1 MCGGIGMTRFAR
13 EFPMRFVDVGIAEQH
28 AVSFAGGLASRGLRP
43 VVGIYSTFL
52 QRAYD
57 QIAHDVC
64 LPCAPVTFVIDRAG
78 LVGGDGKTHHGVFDI
93 AYLRHLP
100 NMRVFMPRDRTAMS
114 AALQYA
120 LHAAHPCAIRYPR
133 CLVPQTQPP
142 DGLPDFAAPAPTQWE
157 QLTHGNDLALLAIGH
172 MVQYAWRAAQ
182 LLAAA
187 GVQAA
192 VYDAC
197 AVWPPDTAALAR
209 IVQNTRAIVTL
220 EDHVVSGGFG
230 SAVAEYIAGRRL
242 DAHLLRIGVPDRFV
256 EHGALADLYHT
267 LGWQP
272 EQLAAQITAWLREQ
286 Q

>member
-1 MCGGIGMTRFAR
+1 
-13 EFPMRFVDVGIAEQH
+13 
-28 AVSFAGGLASRGLRP
+28 
-43 VVGIYSTFL
+43 
-52 QRAYD
+52 
-57 QIAHDVC
+57 
-64 LPCAPVTFVIDRAG
+64 
-78 LVGGDGKTHHGVFDI
+78 
-93 AYLRHLP
+93 
-100 NMRVFMPRDRTAMS
+100 
-114 AALQYA
+114 
-120 LHAAHPCAIRYPR
+120 
-133 CLVPQTQPP
+133 
-142 DGLPDFAAPAPTQWE
+142 
-157 QLTHGNDLALLAIGH
+157 LTHGNDLALLAIGH